1 VILIIAYG
9 NSLRRDDGAGFFLA
23 ARLEELLKL
32 QGREVECMAVHQLT
46 PELAVEVAADP
57 LQAVIFVDTRVADPN
72 AENRGLEV
80 HSMQDLPASNSLGHQ
95 LSPAAVL
102 TYASLLYHRHPP
114 AWLLTIPG
122 VDFAHGEG
130 LSEAAEQAIE
140 TLPDLL
146 AGLPPDWPL
155 TKDFP

>member
-23 ARLEELLKL
+23 AQLEELLKR
-32 QGREVECMAVHQLT
+32 QGLEVECIAVHQLT
-46 PELAVEVAADP
+46 PELAMEVAADSV
-57 LQAVIFVDTRVADPN
+57 QAVIFVDTRVADPN
-72 AENRGLEV
+72 AENLGLEV
-80 HSMQDLPASNSLGHQ
+80 RSVQDLPASTSLGHQ
-95 LSPAAVL
+95 LSPAVVL
-102 TYASLLYHRHPP
+102 TYANLLYDRHPP

-130 LSEAAEQAIE
+130 FSEAAERALA

-146 AGLPPDWPL
+146 AKLPPDWPL